1 MKAGTHRSVPHLLPW
16 HCVECRQTNHSV
28 TVFPKTLR
36 SFRSPPSPL
45 LLVLLFPQQSVRPTL
60 HPAETHFR
68 HIQQTNG
75 SRVSLGGSAL
85 WRPPVKQANKSK
97 RSIHPAAISA
107 LCLHTATAVD
117 MPIFCRSF
125 LSESND
131 RQDVCKTSAGQG

>member
-1 MKAGTHRSVPHLLPW
+1 MPPDEPLRDGLPKNTTLVSVP
-16 HCVECRQTNHSV
+16 SV
-28 TVFPKTLR
+28 TAAAGAAV
-36 SFRSPPSPL
+36 
-45 LLVLLFPQQSVRPTL
+45 PQQSVRPTL

-85 WRPPVKQANKSK
+85 WRPPVKQASKSK

-131 RQDVCKTSAGQG
+131 RQDVCKTSAGQGQRRRGWNKRN